1 MGQQINPRLWVFWCW
16 QAVVDPSEEKS
27 MRLFN
32 YLILFSALLGIALF
46 AMQNAS
52 PVTITFAPGVSVESP
67 LAIEL
72 LASAGIGAALAWLYS
87 LWMRLQFSIEAR
99 EKNRQL
105 QEKEV
110 TISELKEMVVELEAK
125 VKQLPPSKRAEP
137 QEDIQDVK
145 EVTTEGS
152 PA

>member
-1 MGQQINPRLWVFWCW
+1 MQ
-16 QAVVDPSEEKS
+16 
-27 MRLFN
+27 LFN

-46 AMQNAS
+46 AMQNAT
-52 PVTITFAPGVSVESP
+52 PVTINFAPGVSIESP
-67 LAIEL
+67 LVIEL

-87 LWMRLQFSIEAR
+87 LWMRVQFSIEAR

-110 TISELKEMVVELEAK
+110 TITELKEMVVELEAK

-137 QEDIQDVK
+137 QEDIQEVK

>member
-1 MGQQINPRLWVFWCW
+1 
-16 QAVVDPSEEKS
+16 

-32 YLILFSALLGIALF
+32 YLILFTALLAIALF
-46 AMQNAS
+46 AMQNAT
-52 PVTITFAPGVSVESP
+52 PVTVTFAPGVSIESP
-67 LAIEL
+67 LVMEL
-72 LASAGIGAALAWLYS
+72 LAASGIGATLAWLYS
-87 LWMRLQFSIEAR
+87 LWMRVQFTIEAR

-110 TISELKEMVVELEAK
+110 AITELKEMVVELEGK

-137 QEDIQDVK
+137 QEEIQAVE
-145 EVTTEGS
+145 EVATEGS

>member
-1 MGQQINPRLWVFWCW
+1 
-16 QAVVDPSEEKS
+16 

-32 YLILFSALLGIALF
+32 YLILFSALLGVALF
-46 AMQNAS
+46 AMQNAN
-52 PVTITFAPGVSVESP
+52 PVTITFAPGVSIESP
-67 LAIEL
+67 LVIEL
-72 LASAGIGAALAWLYS
+72 LASAGIGAALAWIYG
-87 LWMRLQFSIEAR
+87 LWMRLQFSLEAR

-110 TISELKEMVVELEAK
+110 AISELKEMVVELEAK

-137 QEDIQDVK
+137 QEDLQEVK

>member
-1 MGQQINPRLWVFWCW
+1 
-16 QAVVDPSEEKS
+16 

-110 TISELKEMVVELEAK
+110 TISELKK
-125 VKQLPPSKRAEP
+125 WWWSWKPKSSNCPPASVPSPRRHS
-137 QEDIQDVK
+137 DVK

>member
-1 MGQQINPRLWVFWCW
+1 
-16 QAVVDPSEEKS
+16 

-32 YLILFSALLGIALF
+32 YLILFTALLAIALF
-46 AMQNAS
+46 AMQNAT
-52 PVTITFAPGVSVESP
+52 PVTVTFAPGVSIESP
-67 LAIEL
+67 LVMEL
-72 LASAGIGAALAWLYS
+72 LAASGIGATLAWLYS
-87 LWMRLQFSIEAR
+87 LWMRVQFTIEAR

-110 TISELKEMVVELEAK
+110 AITELKEMVVELEGK

-137 QEDIQDVK
+137 QEEIQ
-145 EVTTEGS
+145 EVAEVASEGS

>member
-1 MGQQINPRLWVFWCW
+1 
-16 QAVVDPSEEKS
+16 

-32 YLILFSALLGIALF
+32 YLILFAALLAIALF
-46 AMQNAS
+46 AMQNAT
-52 PVTITFAPGVSVESP
+52 PVTVTFAPGVSIESP
-67 LAIEL
+67 LVMEL
-72 LASAGIGAALAWLYS
+72 LAASGIGATLAWLYS
-87 LWMRLQFSIEAR
+87 LWMRVQFTVEAR

-110 TISELKEMVVELEAK
+110 AITELKEMVVELEGK

-137 QEDIQDVK
+137 QEEIQ
-145 EVTTEGS
+145 EVEEVASEGS

>member
-1 MGQQINPRLWVFWCW
+1 
-16 QAVVDPSEEKS
+16 

-32 YLILFSALLGIALF
+32 YLILFSALLAIALF
-46 AMQNAS
+46 AMQNAT
-52 PVTITFAPGVSVESP
+52 PVTVTFAPGVSIESP
-67 LAIEL
+67 LVMEL
-72 LASAGIGAALAWLYS
+72 LAASGIGATLAWLYS
-87 LWMRLQFSIEAR
+87 LWMRVQFTVEVR

-110 TISELKEMVVELEAK
+110 AITELKEMVVELEGK

-137 QEDIQDVK
+137 QEEIQAVE

>member
-1 MGQQINPRLWVFWCW
+1 
-16 QAVVDPSEEKS
+16 

-32 YLILFSALLGIALF
+32 YLILFSALLAIALF
-46 AMQNAS
+46 AMQNAT
-52 PVTITFAPGVSVESP
+52 PVTVTFAPGISIESP
-67 LAIEL
+67 LVMEL
-72 LASAGIGAALAWLYS
+72 LAASGIGATLAWLYS
-87 LWMRLQFSIEAR
+87 LWMRVQFTIEAR

-110 TISELKEMVVELEAK
+110 TITELKEMVVELEGK

-137 QEDIQDVK
+137 QEEIQ
-145 EVTTEGS
+145 EVEGVASGGS

>member
-1 MGQQINPRLWVFWCW
+1 
-16 QAVVDPSEEKS
+16 

-32 YLILFSALLGIALF
+32 YLILFTALLAIALF
-46 AMQNAS
+46 AMQNAT
-52 PVTITFAPGVSVESP
+52 PVTVTFAPGVSIESP
-67 LAIEL
+67 LVMEL
-72 LASAGIGAALAWLYS
+72 LAASGIGAALAWLYS
-87 LWMRLQFSIEAR
+87 LWMRVQFTIEAR

-110 TISELKEMVVELEAK
+110 AITELKEMVVELEGK

-137 QEDIQDVK
+137 QEEIQ
-145 EVTTEGS
+145 EVAEVASEGS

>member
-1 MGQQINPRLWVFWCW
+1 
-16 QAVVDPSEEKS
+16 

-32 YLILFSALLGIALF
+32 YIVFFLALLGVAFF

-52 PVTITFAPGVSVESP
+52 PVVITFAPGVSIESP
-67 LAIEL
+67 LVIEL
-72 LASAGIGAALAWLYS
+72 LASAGIGAALAWVYS
-87 LWMRLQFSIEAR
+87 LWMRLQFSLEAR

-125 VKQLPPSKRAEP
+125 VKQLPPVS
-137 QEDIQDVK
+137 
-145 EVTTEGS
+145 GLS
-152 PA
+152 PRKTCRTLRKLPPRDPLPRPPMRYN

>member
-1 MGQQINPRLWVFWCW
+1 
-16 QAVVDPSEEKS
+16 

-32 YLILFSALLGIALF
+32 YLILFTALLAIALF
-46 AMQNAS
+46 AMQNAT
-52 PVTITFAPGVSVESP
+52 PVTVTFAPGVSIESP
-67 LAIEL
+67 LVMEL
-72 LASAGIGAALAWLYS
+72 LAASGIGATLAWLYS
-87 LWMRLQFSIEAR
+87 LWMRVQFTLEAR

-110 TISELKEMVVELEAK
+110 AITELKEMVVELEGK

-137 QEDIQDVK
+137 QEEIQEIA
-145 EVTTEGS
+145 EVASEGS

>member
-1 MGQQINPRLWVFWCW
+1 
-16 QAVVDPSEEKS
+16 

-32 YLILFSALLGIALF
+32 YLILFTALLGIALF
-46 AMQNAS
+46 AMQNAT
-52 PVTITFAPGVSVESP
+52 PVTVTFAPGVSIESP
-67 LAIEL
+67 LVMEL
-72 LASAGIGAALAWLYS
+72 LAASGIGAALAWLYS
-87 LWMRLQFSIEAR
+87 LWMRVQFTLEAR

-110 TISELKEMVVELEAK
+110 AITELKEMVVELEAK

-137 QEDIQDVK
+137 QEDIQEVK
-145 EVTTEGS
+145 EVAAEGS

>member
-1 MGQQINPRLWVFWCW
+1 
-16 QAVVDPSEEKS
+16 

-32 YLILFSALLGIALF
+32 YLILFTALLAIALF
-46 AMQNAS
+46 AMQNAT
-52 PVTITFAPGVSVESP
+52 PVTITFAPGVSIESP
-67 LAIEL
+67 LVMEL
-72 LASAGIGAALAWLYS
+72 LAASGIGATLAWLYS
-87 LWMRLQFSIEAR
+87 LWMRVQFTLEAR

-110 TISELKEMVVELEAK
+110 AITELKEMVVELEAK

-137 QEDIQDVK
+137 QEDIQAVE
-145 EVTTEGS
+145 EVATEGS

>member
-1 MGQQINPRLWVFWCW
+1 
-16 QAVVDPSEEKS
+16 

-32 YLILFSALLGIALF
+32 YLIFFSALLGVALF
-46 AMQNAS
+46 AMQNAN
-52 PVTITFAPGVSVESP
+52 PVTITFAPGVSIESP
-67 LAIEL
+67 LVIEL
-72 LASAGIGAALAWLYS
+72 LASAGIGAALAWIYG
-87 LWMRLQFSIEAR
+87 LWMRLQFSLEAR

-110 TISELKEMVVELEAK
+110 AISELKEMVVELEAR

-137 QEDIQDVK
+137 QEDLQEVK

>member
-1 MGQQINPRLWVFWCW
+1 
-16 QAVVDPSEEKS
+16 

-32 YLILFSALLGIALF
+32 YLIFFSALLGVALF
-46 AMQNAS
+46 AMQNAN
-52 PVTITFAPGVSVESP
+52 PVTITFAPGVSIESP
-67 LAIEL
+67 LVIEL
-72 LASAGIGAALAWLYS
+72 LASAGIGAALAWIYS
-87 LWMRLQFSIEAR
+87 LWMRLQFSLEAR

-110 TISELKEMVVELEAK
+110 AISELKEMVVELEAK

-137 QEDIQDVK
+137 QEDLQEVK

>member
-1 MGQQINPRLWVFWCW
+1 
-16 QAVVDPSEEKS
+16 

-32 YLILFSALLGIALF
+32 YLILFSALLAIALF
-46 AMQNAS
+46 AMQNAT
-52 PVTITFAPGVSVESP
+52 PVTVTFAPGVSIESP
-67 LAIEL
+67 LVMEL
-72 LASAGIGAALAWLYS
+72 LAASGIGATLAWLYS
-87 LWMRLQFSIEAR
+87 LWMRVQFTVEAR

-110 TISELKEMVVELEAK
+110 AITELKEMVVELEGK

-137 QEDIQDVK
+137 QEEIQAVE

>member
-1 MGQQINPRLWVFWCW
+1 
-16 QAVVDPSEEKS
+16 

-32 YLILFSALLGIALF
+32 YLILFSALLAIALF
-46 AMQNAS
+46 AMQNAT
-52 PVTITFAPGVSVESP
+52 PVTVTFAPGVSIESP
-67 LAIEL
+67 LVMEL
-72 LASAGIGAALAWLYS
+72 LAASGIGATLAWLYS
-87 LWMRLQFSIEAR
+87 LWMRVQFTVEAR

-110 TISELKEMVVELEAK
+110 AITELKEMVVELEGK

-137 QEDIQDVK
+137 QEEIQ
-145 EVTTEGS
+145 EVEEVASEGS

>member
-1 MGQQINPRLWVFWCW
+1 
-16 QAVVDPSEEKS
+16 

-32 YLILFSALLGIALF
+32 YLIFFSALLGVALF
-46 AMQNAS
+46 AMQNAN
-52 PVTITFAPGVSVESP
+52 PVTITFAPGVSIESP
-67 LAIEL
+67 LVIEL
-72 LASAGIGAALAWLYS
+72 LASAGIGAALAWIYG
-87 LWMRLQFSIEAR
+87 LWMRLQFSLEAR

-110 TISELKEMVVELEAK
+110 AISELKEMVVELEAK

-137 QEDIQDVK
+137 QEDLQEVK

>member
-1 MGQQINPRLWVFWCW
+1 
-16 QAVVDPSEEKS
+16 

-46 AMQNAS
+46 AMQNAT
-52 PVTITFAPGVSVESP
+52 PVTITFAPGVSIESP
-67 LAIEL
+67 LVMEL
-72 LASAGIGAALAWLYS
+72 LAAAGIGAALAWLYS
-87 LWMRLQFSIEAR
+87 LWMRVQFSIESPGKKIGNCR
-99 EKNRQL
+99 R
-105 QEKEV
+105 KEV
-110 TISELKEMVVELEAK
+110 TITELKEMVVELEAK

-145 EVTTEGS
+145 EVATEGS

>member
-1 MGQQINPRLWVFWCW
+1 
-16 QAVVDPSEEKS
+16 

-32 YLILFSALLGIALF
+32 YLILFAALLAIALF
-46 AMQNAS
+46 AMQNAT
-52 PVTITFAPGVSVESP
+52 PVTVTFAPGVSIESP
-67 LAIEL
+67 LVMEL
-72 LASAGIGAALAWLYS
+72 LAASGIGATLAWLYS
-87 LWMRLQFSIEAR
+87 LWMRVQFTVEAR

-110 TISELKEMVVELEAK
+110 AITELKEMVVELEGK

-137 QEDIQDVK
+137 QEEIQ
-145 EVTTEGS
+145 EVAEVASEGS